1 MNLAEQLEKL
11 QALRE
16 RGALSEEE
24 FVLAKKR
31 VIETPEANAPDA
43 NTESRTRPLQTPP
56 SALQSLRR
64 STSDRWIGGI
74 CGGLGEMT
82 SMPSWSWRILFI
94 LGLLLHGIGLV
105 VYVLMWIFVPLQST
119 SQPVHRGFR
128 GEIHPRVGQPR
139 HQLLR

>member
-105 VYVLMWIFVPLQST
+105 VYVLMWIFVPLQTASPAVAT
-119 SQPVHRGFR
+119 VD
-128 GEIHPRVGQPR
+128 PR
-139 HQLLR
+139 

>member
-31 VIETPEANAPDA
+31 VIETLEPNAADAPDA
-43 NTESRTRPLQTPP
+43 NNESRTRPLQTPP

-105 VYVLMWIFVPLQST
+105 VYVLMWIFVPLQTASPADAT
-119 SQPVHRGFR
+119 VD
-128 GEIHPRVGQPR
+128 PR
-139 HQLLR
+139 

>member
-31 VIETPEANAPDA
+31 VIEAIEPNAPDA
-43 NTESRTRPLQTPP
+43 GTESRARPLQTPP

-74 CGGLGEMT
+74 CGGLGEMS

-94 LGLLLHGIGLV
+94 LGLLLHGVGLV
-105 VYVLMWIFVPLQST
+105 VYVLMWIFVPLQTASP
-119 SQPVHRGFR
+119 PVVTVD
-128 GEIHPRVGQPR
+128 PR
-139 HQLLR
+139 

>member
-31 VIETPEANAPDA
+31 VIETLEANAPDA

-94 LGLLLHGIGLV
+94 LGLMLHGIGLV
-105 VYVLMWIFVPLQST
+105 VYVLMWIFVPLQTASP
-119 SQPVHRGFR
+119 PVATVD
-128 GEIHPRVGQPR
+128 PR
-139 HQLLR
+139 

>member
-31 VIETPEANAPDA
+31 VIEAIEPNAADA
-43 NTESRTRPLQTPP
+43 GTENRARPLQAPP

-74 CGGLGEMT
+74 CGGLGEMS
-82 SMPSWSWRILFI
+82 SMPAWSWRILFI

-105 VYVLMWIFVPLQST
+105 VYVLMWIFVPLQT
-119 SQPVHRGFR
+119 ALPPVATVD
-128 GEIHPRVGQPR
+128 PR
-139 HQLLR
+139 